1 MSQEVKILMKLHL
14 TLVLLTRSWCV
25 ALCYKKYYQSFL
37 FWRTYCYWWKVP
49 TYDGEDCLVS
59 HSCRN
64 SFSVR
69 WCINKLLLL
78 CSCLSKQG
86 VSWIL
91 YRKSWPSSFGT
102 CSTDFSPL
110 HFLFGKF
117 IKDSD
122 YSEKVQN
129 VNQLH
134 ERIVRAA
141 VCIRNEILTSAWWE
155 PEYGLEMCCATNG
168 EHIQIYIYLA
178 HKTLAEIQCLKMY
191 PFLLQ
196 S

>member
-14 TLVLLTRSWCV
+14 TWVLFTRSWCV
-25 ALCYKKYYQSFL
+25 AFCYEKHQSFL
-37 FWRTYCYWWKVP
+37 FWRTYCHWWKVP
-49 TYDGEDCLVS
+49 SYDREDCLVS
-59 HSCRN
+59 HSCMN

-69 WCINKLLLL
+69 LCINKLLPSR
-78 CSCLSKQG
+78 SCLSKQG
-86 VSWIL
+86 VSWFL
-91 YRKSWPSSFGT
+91 YRKSWPNSFGS

-122 YSEKVQN
+122 YWEKVQN
-129 VNQLH
+129 VNELH
-134 ERIVRAA
+134 ERTVR
-141 VCIRNEILTSAWWE
+141 VWMCVNNEMLTSTRWE
-155 PEYGLEMCCATNG
+155 LEYGLEVFCATNG

-178 HKTLAEIQCLKMY
+178 HKKLAEIQCFKMY
-191 PFLLQ
+191 QFLLH